1 MILNKMWI
9 KEKGNMLVGVVFR
22 KEYHVV
28 LLFGFIPIYI
38 SIKG

>member
-1 MILNKMWI
+1 MIIHKMWK
-9 KEKGNMLVGVVFR
+9 KEKRNILGDVVFR

-38 SIKG
+38 SVNG